1 MTTAPRVIALIAPL
15 VRTGIPASVTPTAQL
30 HRDLFLDSLD
40 RQSLAVELDVEFGI
54 EVPDAALSDWCT
66 VQHVIDT
73 VDQLLALSPQ
83 LEGC

>member
-1 MTTAPRVIALIAPL
+1 MTTATRVIALIAPL
-15 VRTGIPASVTPTAQL
+15 VRIGIPASVTPTAQL

-73 VDQLLALSPQ
+73 VDQLLATKQ
-83 LEGC
+83 EVAA

>member
-1 MTTAPRVIALIAPL
+1 MTTATRVIALIAPL
-15 VRTGIPASVTPTAQL
+15 VRIGIPAAVTPTAQL

-66 VQHVIDT
+66 AI
-73 VDQLLALSPQ
+73 SRPRSE
-83 LEGC
+83 EGVT